1 MERHKQAVGAIAAAV
16 RGFFERKEPYRI
28 FHGST
33 NSTRPR
39 PSPSARIVDIS
50 ALSHVVSVD
59 RAARTALVEPNVPM
73 DRLVEATLRDGLVPP
88 VVMEFPGIT
97 AGGGFAG
104 TAGESSS
111 FRHGFF
117 NDTINYVEMVLGN
130 GDVVRAEPRGE
141 REDLFRGAAGAVG
154 TLGVTTLME
163 LRLVEA
169 KRWVRT
175 TYHRADSVAEAVA
188 KIQQET
194 RNPDND
200 YVDGILFSKDHG
212 VVITG
217 QMTDDK
223 PDDVAPQTFSKAWDP
238 WYYLH
243 VEERTKNLT
252 SSPASQPPAEE
263 DSSSDPSPTAETT
276 TTTTTTTTTSASSSS
291 TTAVDYIPLA
301 EYLFRYDR
309 AGFWVGRQG
318 WTYFKYVPFN
328 AFFRWFLDDF
338 MHTRMLYRA
347 LHASG
352 ESARFV
358 VQDLALPYAKAEEFV
373 DYTADQFGIWPLWL
387 CPLKQTLPPTFH
399 PYTGETEPA
408 NTTTADGA
416 AVAPKDVLNI
426 GLWGWGPADHELFI
440 KKNRAL
446 EDKLV
451 QLGGR
456 KWLYAHTYYS
466 EDEFWRV
473 YNDHGGEGGAK
484 ASAEDAS
491 TKAWYEALRKKYH
504 AETLPTVYDKVRIDV
519 DAAREERAKWRMSMK
534 SRWPVGGLYGIWKSI
549 LSGDYT
555 LHRNAEWKHKGE

>member
-1 MERHKQAVGAIAAAV
+1 MERHKEAVGKIAAAV
-16 RGFFERKEPYRI
+16 RGFFERKESYRI

-39 PSPSARIVDIS
+39 PRPGARVVDIS
-50 ALSHVVSVD
+50 ALSNAIAVD

-73 DRLVEATLRDGLVPP
+73 DRLVETTLREGLVPP

-97 AGGGFAG
+97 AGGGYAG

-117 NDTINYVEMVLGN
+117 NDTVNYIEMVLGN
-130 GDVVRAEPRGE
+130 GEVVRASRND
-141 REDLFRGAAGAVG
+141 RADLFLGAAGAVG
-154 TLGVTTLME
+154 TLGITTLLE

-169 KRWVRT
+169 KKWIKT
-175 TYHRADSVAEAVA
+175 TYHRTGSVAEAVA
-188 KIQQET
+188 KVRAET
-194 RNPDND
+194 RDPTID

-212 VVITG
+212 AVITG
-217 QMTDDK
+217 RMTDDK
-223 PDDVAPQTFSKAWDP
+223 PDHCVPQTFSGAWDP

-243 VEERTKNLT
+243 VQEQTAT
-252 SSPASQPPAEE
+252 AAEA
-263 DSSSDPSPTAETT
+263 T
-276 TTTTTTTTTSASSSS
+276 
-291 TTAVDYIPLA
+291 DYIPLN

-309 AGFWVGRQG
+309 AGFWVGAQG

-328 AFFRWFLDDF
+328 RFFRWFLDDF

-358 VQDLALPYAKAEEFV
+358 VQDLALPYDKAEQFV
-373 DYTADQFGIWPLWL
+373 DYTADSFDIWPLWL

-399 PYTGETEPA
+399 PYTGETEE
-408 NTTTADGA
+408 TTAGPDGSDKPL
-416 AVAPKDVLNI
+416 VVPKDVLNI
-426 GLWGWGPADHELFI
+426 GLWGWGPPDHDVFI
-440 KKNRAL
+440 AKNRAL

-466 EDEFWRV
+466 EEDFWRV
-473 YNDHGGEGGAK
+473 YNDHGAIGQVKAGPGAN
-484 ASAEDAS
+484 S
-491 TKAWYEALRKKYH
+491 TRAWYEALRTKYH
-504 AETLPTVYDKVRIDV
+504 ATTLPTVYEKVRIDV
-519 DAAREERAKWRMSMK
+519 DAAREERAKWRMSLK
-534 SRWPVGGLYGIWKSI
+534 SRWPIGGLYGIWKSI
-549 LSGDYT
+549 QSGDYAH
-555 LHRNAEWKHKGE
+555 HRNAAWKYKKD